1 MEDFAKLS
9 ILDACGG
16 PSYVPGVT
24 KRTFNRGKSSSNF
37 FMLFYAQCLGPF
49 LTDFKT
55 MLINAKKWTNVITIL
70 GTKRLI
76 LFLGTKRKKLTN
88 CCKRLGRKGLTL
100 FLVTNPKG
108 K

>member
-24 KRTFNRGKSSSNF
+24 KRTFNRGKSSSNL

-76 LFLGTKRKKLTN
+76 LFLGTKRKELTN
-88 CCKRLGRKGLTL
+88 CYKEI
-100 FLVTNPKG
+100 G
-108 K
+108 KETVNFISGNQS